1 MNVTALSGGAESGTS
16 SFSGSNVSPCFPAFL
31 PLLLYEWSLA
41 WGAVC
46 SLGIQ
51 GTVSAGCG
59 WLTSLLCCSVRR
71 GCGLWRRRWNSWTSL
86 TRGSA
91 SRSSWSTPG
100 TACWRSGTG
109 SPSALRPTQTR
120 STSSCG
126 GGNPPRRVCLSD
138 RLFWLDD
145 RVCVRILFLFYTT
158 WHSHLMKKLLLSKS
172 RWLAAYLQASVFFSW
187 NNLFLWDQSWLGRMI
202 LLLYERNTVILD
214 LLACPQNK
222 DSEPGRDRN
231 HL

>member
-1 MNVTALSGGAESGTS
+1 MSLLWVVELRLEPQ
-16 SFSGSNVSPCFPAFL
+16 VSPALTFL
-31 PLLLYEWSLA
+31 LAALPFFLLLCEWSLA

-51 GTVSAGCG
+51 GTASAGCG

-126 GGNPPRRVCLSD
+126 GGKSPQRACLSD

-158 WHSHLMKKLLLSKS
+158 WHSHLNEKTSSQQKPMIGSIP
-172 RWLAAYLQASVFFSW
+172 AGFSF
-187 NNLFLWDQSWLGRMI
+187 LFL
-202 LLLYERNTVILD
+202 
-214 LLACPQNK
+214 K
-222 DSEPGRDRN
+222 
-231 HL
+231 